1 MVIFQSDFFGG
12 FVPKRLTTSFI
23 TFNMCFSK
31 FISETGVWS
40 HVREIL
46 AIVCK
51 FMANDDSERNKARFS
66 GKRFQIKHY
75 EAGGDVGV
83 ETHC

>member
-12 FVPKRLTTSFI
+12 FVLKMLTISLV
-23 TFNMCFSK
+23 TFDMCFVK

-46 AIVCK
+46 ATVCK
-51 FMANDDSERNKARFS
+51 FMANDDSERNKVRFS
-66 GKRFQIKHY
+66 GKRF
-75 EAGGDVGV
+75 
-83 ETHC
+83 

>member
-12 FVPKRLTTSFI
+12 FVLMMLTISLV
-23 TFNMCFSK
+23 TFDMCFVK

-46 AIVCK
+46 ATVLATVCK
-51 FMANDDSERNKARFS
+51 FMANDDSERNKERFS
-66 GKRFQIKHY
+66 GKRF
-75 EAGGDVGV
+75 
-83 ETHC
+83 

>member
-1 MVIFQSDFFGG
+1 MLEKVTLGRYKKIVFAKIVIFQSDFFGG
-12 FVPKRLTTSFI
+12 FIPKVLTTSFI
-23 TFNMCFSK
+23 TFNTRFAK

-46 AIVCK
+46 ATVCK

-66 GKRFQIKHY
+66 GKRF
-75 EAGGDVGV
+75 
-83 ETHC
+83 